1 MDKAI
6 IYEKPDVI
14 YDSKSDV
21 LYFAI
26 SKGIEEEFIEITP
39 GVYVEID
46 EQGKVIGIEILKASE
61 VLQPVS
67 KSLVKQLA
75 SNK

>member
-6 IYEKPDVI
+6 IHEKLDVN

-21 LYFAI
+21 LYIAI
-26 SKGIEEEFIEITP
+26 SKGVEEDFIEITP

-46 EQGKVIGIEILKASE
+46 EKGKVIGIEILKASK